1 MNDSVVTRAAT
12 ALGLAVL
19 CAISVLRV
27 TRPPSP
33 VPATAPDTVFSA
45 ERAMRHV
52 EAIAVRPHPMGT
64 ADHDRVRDYI
74 MTTSARRADSSRVP
88 ASSTRPSTIA
98 RPGMPIAVQRSKR

>member
-1 MNDSVVTRAAT
+1 MSDSLVTRAAT
-12 ALGLAVL
+12 AFGLAVL

-52 EAIAVRPHPMGT
+52 EAIAVRPHPMGS
-64 ADHDRVRDYI
+64 ADHDRVRDYV
-74 MTTSARRADSSRVP
+74 MEQLTALGLKPQLQVTTAIGTRYQAAGRV
-88 ASSTRPSTIA
+88 
-98 RPGMPIAVQRSKR
+98 

>member
-12 ALGLAVL
+12 ALALVVL
-19 CAISVLRV
+19 CAISILRV

-52 EAIAVRPHPMGT
+52 EAIAVRPHPMGS
-64 ADHDRVRDYI
+64 ADHDRVRDYVMQQI
-74 MTTSARRADSSRVP
+74 SALGLKPQLQVTTAVGTRYQVAGRVQNVL
-88 ASSTRPSTIA
+88 A
-98 RPGMPIAVQRSKR
+98 